1 MALKPKLLI
10 LEINLSFPYR
20 SGLGS
25 IQYWL
30 NSSDPAYAEQFKI
43 CVGDPAPGV
52 DIIQLPGFAE
62 QIGIYVTFPS
72 ADFGE
77 MSLKAGQYATQG
89 VGMILYLSAF
99 KMKETEVSIVC
110 ENKEYIF
117 TVYNAKGS
125 DEPIDERVKRE
136 IVFVPGDVKM
146 ADPSMFV
153 MAFGNG
159 KEAYST
165 VMNVKK
171 VEEDTIYVAQIP
183 EELDS
188 LIFVRAAHGL
198 TAWKDLQWGDG
209 GNVWNQTPNQKI
221 ACDTATF
228 SAWDNYFFNVTWCE
242 KPVVPAKFYI
252 CGSSEILGNWQAE
265 NAIAVMT
272 DSYTIEDMPAGSYS
286 LKVLTAPDWQHAN
299 YGYSDLTGTIPAGV
313 TQSDQNNISFTLAE
327 TGNVTISFK
336 MNGDQIETFTIA
348 GVFSTEAP
356 KGFYVTGNE
365 ALMGEGNAWNPAK
378 AVYTEET
385 TYTFKNLAAGDYSLK
400 VLTVQDWAGAL
411 GYSELTA
418 QPEGVTSDGDN
429 NINFTLAEAGDVT
442 ITYSNDNDNMVFT
455 IAGNFYVAQPV
466 TAWYIAG
473 TFTDWANN
481 MVELQGEDAKALSA
495 KIAIAQTEQ
504 DGLWHHFKLVRV
516 ITTGTQVDAMWFGIQ
531 EWAAITSNNLSM
543 TVYPSVDEYNQAN
556 VGLQMTKDGDY
567 TFTVDVTAMTADNV
581 LAPVVTVAMP
591 QPDPVVSQ
599 YGLLINGET
608 FVEAVVNP
616 ANEQEL
622 MATGVSLVAGQT
634 FVLHDKANN
643 ASWTISNFNEGSYI
657 FSIENNAYVVTET
670 ALYDFYVYPNY
681 DNSYIY
687 VSKQEQT
694 DVDNV
699 VDGEQLR
706 KVIENGTLYIYRDGK
721 KYSVQGYR
729 VY

>member
-1 MALKPKLLI
+1 MPETGCNWDKLA
-10 LEINLSFPYR
+10 
-20 SGLGS
+20 
-25 IQYWL
+25 WL

-228 SAWDNYFFNVTWCE
+228 SAWDNYYFNVTWCPE
-242 KPVVPAKFYI
+242 
-252 CGSSEILGNWQAE
+252 AE
-265 NAIAVMT
+265 EPIV
-272 DSYTIEDMPAGSYS
+272 
-286 LKVLTAPDWQHAN
+286 
-299 YGYSDLTGTIPAGV
+299 
-313 TQSDQNNISFTLAE
+313 
-327 TGNVTISFK
+327 
-336 MNGDQIETFTIA
+336 
-348 GVFSTEAP
+348 
-356 KGFYVTGNE
+356 
-365 ALMGEGNAWNPAK
+365 
-378 AVYTEET
+378 
-385 TYTFKNLAAGDYSLK
+385 
-400 VLTVQDWAGAL
+400 
-411 GYSELTA
+411 
-418 QPEGVTSDGDN
+418 
-429 NINFTLAEAGDVT
+429 
-442 ITYSNDNDNMVFT
+442 SN
-455 IAGNFYVAQPV
+455 
-466 TAWYIAG
+466 WYIAG
-473 TFTDWANN
+473 DFTTWATG
-481 MVELQGEDAKALSA
+481 MVELKGEDAKALSA
-495 KIAIAQTEQ
+495 NINILQSDPENPYQ
-504 DGLWHHFKLVRV
+504 NFKVVRV
-516 ITTGTQVDAMWFGIQ
+516 NVQGEKKDTMWFGIQ